1 MEETNP
7 ALGKQMI
14 QVVRNQMR
22 ANDPPQTKQTY
33 ERLLS
38 EGHSEEQ
45 VMQMLACVV
54 TAEVFYV
61 MKEKEPFNETRYV
74 KMLDALPKLPE

>member
-7 ALGKQMI
+7 ALGKQML

-38 EGHSEEQ
+38 EGHSKEQ
-45 VMQMLACVV
+45 VMQLLAAVV
-54 TAEVFYV
+54 ASEVYYI
-61 MKEKEPFNETRYV
+61 MKEKKPFNEARYV
-74 KMLDALPKLPE
+74 KMLDALPELPE